1 MLRDLPQQEE
11 MPVELRELVKISV
24 KAYGK
29 VVERSVGRVLYQKIE
44 DIRKEMAD
52 LRDKNNA
59 ETTVVL
65 GRVFSHLKSMK
76 KTERRVVSRAYTLM
90 LELMNTCEN
99 AYRSYRLSQSL
110 LKSSKQNESLG
121 METPAAVEPQQNPTT
136 GPQTIIYVLTAHP
149 TEARSP
155 ENIAAFH
162 LIQRQLI
169 AALES
174 QTLKTLENVLDH
186 SLELAWRTSI
196 VRNRAPSVMDEAAH
210 IYSTL
215 LARTTLDSLLEA
227 SHTIA
232 PLYIRSWVGGDKDGH
247 PGVDEKVMHE
257 SLSLSRR
264 YLINNV
270 YLYLSEVQKTLSNLG
285 LEVLQKEFS
294 LLIKSLR
301 RFQLVKSEDGL
312 RIKKLRQQIQ
322 QMIQRYKKEF
332 HFLHPNLIQLQRLL
346 HVFPALL
353 VPLEL
358 RESSDVL
365 MSDQRQRSSLAI
377 DRMLRLLA
385 NLSKGGSPK
394 WYVRG
399 FIISMASSIEHLQVA
414 AKKMRFALGKA
425 KIPVIPLFEQ
435 AEALQKASVIIQ
447 EWVQNPRVRREM
459 KEEWGNYCEIMVGY
473 SDSAKESGVLFSR
486 LEIAQAMHQ
495 LDKLCL
501 EEKVQPLFFQGSGG
515 SVDRGGGSI
524 QDQIAWWPRSAL
536 LNYKVTIQGEI
547 VERSLAS
554 PEIARG
560 QIERIAKS
568 VRHTMNQ
575 SPSSPHLEVLK
586 EFAASVANTY
596 KTMIQDPVFL
606 ELVEYSTPYS
616 HLNELHI
623 GSRPSSRSQR
633 LVVSGLRAIPW
644 VMCWTQTRVLFPTW
658 WGIGSSW
665 KSSSYN
671 VRENLKKVFDSEPV
685 FASYVRALGFTLA
698 KVELSVW
705 RIYLEQSGI
714 NPKVIENIFYL
725 FEQEFQQAVEM
736 VQFISGDKNPLWFH
750 HRLGA
755 SIRLRSPMIHPLN
768 LLQILAIQEKDP
780 ILLRLTVTGISS
792 GMLTTG

>member
-1 MLRDLPQQEE
+1 MLSDLPQQEA

-24 KAYGK
+24 LVFGK
-29 VVERSVGRVLYQKIE
+29 VVERSVGRTLYQKIE
-44 DIRKEMAD
+44 GIRQDMAD
-52 LRDKNNA
+52 LRNKNNA

-65 GRVFSHLKSMK
+65 RRVFSQLKLLK
-76 KTERRVVSRAYTLM
+76 PAERRVVACAYTLM
-90 LELMNTCEN
+90 LEVMNTCEN
-99 AYRSYRLSQSL
+99 AYRSYRLTQNF
-110 LKSSKQNESLG
+110 LKSSKQNESVHT
-121 METPAAVEPQQNPTT
+121 ESNVVS
-136 GPQTIIYVLTAHP
+136 GPQAIIYVLTAHP

-169 AALES
+169 SALENLS
-174 QTLKTLENVLDH
+174 LKSLENTLYH

-196 VRNRAPSVMDEAAH
+196 VRNRAPSVLDEAAH

-215 LARTTLDSLLEA
+215 LERTTLDSLLEA
-227 SHTIA
+227 SHLIA

-247 PGVDEKVMHE
+247 PGVDEKVMHQ
-257 SLSLSRR
+257 SLSLSRS
-264 YLINNV
+264 YIIKIV
-270 YLYLSEVQKTLSNLG
+270 YMYLSEAKATLKSLG
-285 LEVLQKEFS
+285 LDFLQKDFS
-294 LLIKSLR
+294 QVMKALRSFQDMKSG
-301 RFQLVKSEDGL
+301 DGL

-322 QMIQRYKKEF
+322 QITQKYKKEF
-332 HFLHPNLIQLQRLL
+332 HSLHPSLIQLQRLL
-346 HVFPALL
+346 HVFPALV

-385 NLSKGGSPK
+385 SLSKGGSPK

-399 FIISMASSIEHLQVA
+399 FIISMASSFEHLQVA
-414 AKKMRFALGKA
+414 AKKVRFALGKA
-425 KIPVIPLFEQ
+425 RIPVIPLFEQ
-435 AEALQKASVIIQ
+435 AEALRNSSTIIK

-459 KEEWGNYCEIMVGY
+459 KEEWGNFCEMMVGY

-495 LDKLCL
+495 LDQLCL
-501 EEKVQPLFFQGSGG
+501 DEKVQPLFFQGSGG

-524 QDQIAWWPRSAL
+524 QDQIAWWPQSAL
-536 LNYKVTIQGEI
+536 LNYKVTVQGEM

-554 PEIARG
+554 PEITRG

-568 VRHTMNQ
+568 VSHTIAQ

-596 KTMIQDPVFL
+596 KTMIHDPIFL

-623 GSRPSSRSQR
+623 GSRPSRRTQR
-633 LVVSGLRAIPW
+633 LAVSGLRAIPW
-644 VMCWTQTRVLFPTW
+644 VLCWTQTRILFPTW

-665 KSSSYN
+665 KSSSYS
-671 VRENLKKVFDSEPV
+671 VRENLKKAFVSEPV
-685 FASYVRALGFTLA
+685 FASYIRALGFTLA

-714 NPKVIENIFYL
+714 NPEVIENIFYL
-725 FEQEFQQAVEM
+725 FEQEFQQALEM
-736 VQFISGDKNPLWFH
+736 VQFISGDKNPLWFN